1 MISDVYTILER
12 LAKTILS
19 KLCERVPDI
28 KIILEEKI
36 IDVL

>member
-1 MISDVYTILER
+1 MITDVYFILER

-19 KLCERVPDI
+19 KLCERIPEI

-36 IDVL
+36 LDHL